1 VIHVVTPYG
10 RRGPSSRVRVFEW
23 LDRTSFDHVLSS
35 YLAHSNSSPAHLLR
49 HPVAVLN
56 AERRLRRMATEGSEL
71 LWLHRE
77 ASPLSRGALERKLF
91 AGASFAVYDFD
102 DALHVDWGTG
112 GLYRRLAPK
121 APKAHLAVRSADRVV
136 AGNAVLADWAS
147 QHNDDVV
154 IIPSCVSPASYR
166 QKTDYAVGDPP
177 RLGWIGSPDNE
188 AFLLLLEPSLREVHR
203 RTGARLTLVGTSR
216 PRLGDLESIIDRMP
230 WSEAA
235 QYDRLS
241 EFDVALAPL
250 PDDPY
255 SRGKCGYRLLQYGA
269 AAVPAVGS
277 PVGVN
282 ERILDEFGMP
292 AAEDDRDWTEAILDL
307 LARPADAREALGR
320 TALTVVERGYSYDAW
335 QPRWEDAVG
344 VGAPV
349 RTP

>member
-1 VIHVVTPYG
+1 MHVVTPYG
-10 RRGPSSRVRVFEW
+10 RRGPSSRVRVHEW
-23 LDRTSFDHVLSS
+23 LDRTDVDYVLSTYVS
-35 YLAHSNSSPAHLLR
+35 HSNSSPAHLIR
-49 HPVAVLN
+49 HPLAVLA
-56 AERRLRRMATEGSEL
+56 AERRLRRMAIGGTEL

-77 ASPLSRGALERKLF
+77 ASPLSRGALERKLI

-102 DALHVDWGTG
+102 DALHVDWGAG

-147 QHNDDVV
+147 RHNDDVV

-166 QKTDYAVGDPP
+166 QKGDYTVADPP

-188 AFLLLLEPSLREVHR
+188 AYLLLIEPSLREVHR
-203 RTGARLTLVGTSR
+203 RTGARLMLVGTSR
-216 PRLGDLESIIDRMP
+216 PRLGDLEAIIDRVS
-230 WSEAA
+230 WSESA
-235 QYDRLS
+235 QYERLS

-255 SRGKCGYRLLQYGA
+255 TRGKCGYRLLQYGA
-269 AAVPAVGS
+269 AAVPAVAS

-282 ERILDEFGMP
+282 ERILEEFGAP
-292 AAEDDRDWTEAILDL
+292 AAEVDGDWTEAIVDL
-307 LARPADAREALGR
+307 LARPADARESLGR
-320 TALTVVERGYSYDAW
+320 TALTVVERDYSYDAW
-335 QPRWEDAVG
+335 QSRWEEAVG
-344 VGAPV
+344 VVAPV